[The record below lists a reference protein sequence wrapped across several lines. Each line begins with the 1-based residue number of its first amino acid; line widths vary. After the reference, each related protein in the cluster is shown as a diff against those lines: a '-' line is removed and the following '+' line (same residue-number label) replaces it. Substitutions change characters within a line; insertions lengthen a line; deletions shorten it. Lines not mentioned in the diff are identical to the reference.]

1 MPRSM
6 LFCRSRFEK
15 TLDRLLSFGRG
26 DDVEPFGF
34 GACVVGVMISIW
46 SPLLICVVIGS
57 ILWLI
62 LAPMALFPIFE
73 CMSYAKSSA
82 VAPYGIFRASPLG
95 VNTAISD
102 VYSDNL
108 KLSRKST
115 AFSVGPFSASRIFL
129 SQRSSSSSL
138 FDSEAFFCISNERR
152 IPFRRSPP
160 CVACG
165 SAPLPILR
173 RDP

>member
-1 MPRSM
+1 MRSTRPLSGVLSCCIRSSSIFMPRSM
-6 LFCRSRFEK
+6 LFCRSRLRK
-15 TLDRLLSFGRG
+15 LLIACLALVVVTMSSHSALGR
-26 DDVEPFGF
+26 
-34 GACVVGVMISIW
+34 ALSAVMISIW
-46 SPLLICVVIGS
+46 SPLLSCVVIGS
-57 ILWLI
+57 ILGLI

-138 FDSEAFFCISNERR
+138 FDSEAFLYFQ
-152 IPFRRSPP
+152 
-160 CVACG
+160 
-165 SAPLPILR
+165 
-173 RDP
+173 